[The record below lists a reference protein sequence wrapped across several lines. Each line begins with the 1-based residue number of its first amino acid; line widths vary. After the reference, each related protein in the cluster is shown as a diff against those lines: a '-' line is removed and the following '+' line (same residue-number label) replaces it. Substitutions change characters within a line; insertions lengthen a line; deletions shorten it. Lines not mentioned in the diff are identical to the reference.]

1 MNVKKKQIIASR
13 LKLALEIAGLTQN
26 QIAKLLKMNRPTIS
40 EIEADRRNVSAQE
53 LANFSEIYDV
63 NVAWLLNDESEKLE
77 ESTEFKLAAM
87 ELSKLKPDELDK
99 LLKLLTSIKTK

>member
-1 MNVKKKQIIASR
+1 MNVKKKQITASR
-13 LKLALEIAGLTQN
+13 LKLAREIAGLTQN
-26 QIAKLLKMNRPTIS
+26 QIAKLLKMSRPTIS

-77 ESTEFKLAAM
+77 GNQAFSN
-87 ELSKLKPDELDK
+87 
-99 LLKLLTSIKTK
+99 

>member
-1 MNVKKKQIIASR
+1 MNVKKKQIITSR
-13 LKLALEIAGLTQN
+13 PKLAREIAGLTQN

-63 NVAWLLNDESEKLE
+63 NV
-77 ESTEFKLAAM
+77 
-87 ELSKLKPDELDK
+87 PGY
-99 LLKLLTSIKTK
+99 

>member
-13 LKLALEIAGLTQN
+13 LKLAREIAGLTQN

-63 NVAWLLNDESEKLE
+63 NV
-77 ESTEFKLAAM
+77 
-87 ELSKLKPDELDK
+87 PGY
-99 LLKLLTSIKTK
+99 

>member
-1 MNVKKKQIIASR
+1 MNVKKKQIITSR
-13 LKLALEIAGLTQN
+13 LKLAREIAGLTQN

-63 NVAWLLNDESEKLE
+63 NV
-77 ESTEFKLAAM
+77 
-87 ELSKLKPDELDK
+87 PGY
-99 LLKLLTSIKTK
+99 